1 LKVPA
6 VTSYTIHARVRRGRY
21 VHSFH
26 AERER
31 QEASITVAELEHAL
45 LGSEVIE
52 EFRND
57 PRGVTYLVLGFA
69 GHRPIHAWCTVQ
81 ERPREIVLLAVM

>member
-1 LKVPA
+1 VPA
-6 VTSYTIHARVRRGRY
+6 VTSDTIHARVRRGRY

-31 QEASITVAELEHAL
+31 QEAGITVAELENAL
-45 LGSEVIE
+45 LCGEIIE

-69 GHRPIHAWCTVQ
+69 GPRPIHAWCAVQ
-81 ERPREIVLLAVM
+81 ERTREIVLLAVL

>member
-1 LKVPA
+1 VPA
-6 VTSYTIHARVRRGRY
+6 VTSETIHDRVRRGRY

-31 QEASITVAELEHAL
+31 QEAAISVAELEHAL
-45 LGSEVIE
+45 LGGEIIE
-52 EFRND
+52 EFRSD

-69 GHRPIHAWCTVQ
+69 GQRPIHTWCTVQ
-81 ERPREIVLLAVM
+81 ERTREIVLLAVL